1 MGPVQLNSVTK
12 AQRMQR
18 QSPSFANS
26 LCVLC
31 VFMTFPLLQRK
42 RIVKLQAAGPN
53 GPPPAYNL
61 LANTELL
68 NQCPVL
74 GNVFLH

>member
-1 MGPVQLNSVTK
+1 MGSVQLYSVTK

-31 VFMTFPLLQRK
+31 VFMTFPLPQRK
-42 RIVKLQAAGPN
+42 RIVKMRAASQI
-53 GPPPAYNL
+53 GPPPGYNL

-68 NQCPVL
+68 DQTPVL
-74 GNVFLH
+74 GNVLLH

>member
-1 MGPVQLNSVTK
+1 MGLVQLNSVTK

-31 VFMTFPLLQRK
+31 VFMTFPLPQLCH
-42 RIVKLQAAGPN
+42 IVKRRMADHN
-53 GPPPAYNL
+53 GPPSENDL
-61 LANTELL
+61 LTDAKLL
-68 NQCPVL
+68 DQAPIL
-74 GNVFLH
+74 GDILFL